1 MRNTNKFK
9 EAIKEIQKKKTSVCK
24 KAKGV
29 VVLKQLFKVRLK
41 LL

>member
-1 MRNTNKFK
+1 MNKFK
-9 EAIKEIQKKKTSVCK
+9 EEIKEIQKKNIKVCK

-29 VVLKQLFKVRLK
+29 DWLKYEWFVRLK